1 MSSLNFSSINNNGEL
16 LACPCLRDCAK
27 QLPSLFP
34 LVTNGQ
40 MHGKWTR
47 LEGNSLLHLE
57 FCVGNGQ
64 SQPWSL
70 GSWGSTIPAIH
81 KRTACW
87 ALACTRAWFWGKF
100 PSRKS
105 PQKTVFVNK
114 EGYPSLVWFTLLLCL
129 LFVLQSRLFCALAR
143 GTWWHQRVNCNN
155 FLCVLPTKTSGFAPS
170 AT

>member
-1 MSSLNFSSINNNGEL
+1 MDLFFPNVPRISLHQNNANRINKRIMALPNANSMLLRAIDRIARLYANATATTQETVSQMSSLNFSSINNNGEL

-70 GSWGSTIPAIH
+70 GS
-81 KRTACW
+81 
-87 ALACTRAWFWGKF
+87 
-100 PSRKS
+100 
-105 PQKTVFVNK
+105 
-114 EGYPSLVWFTLLLCL
+114 
-129 LFVLQSRLFCALAR
+129 
-143 GTWWHQRVNCNN
+143 
-155 FLCVLPTKTSGFAPS
+155 
-170 AT
+170 